1 VKEVVKNVKQSL
13 ASVAYRLIPKY
24 FSKQELL
31 VKNVTLLGGKG
42 GNNPK
47 LDPARIDLIKSHLV
61 KLNGGHLSSQQ
72 WAKCNQQMSKSIS
85 QIRIKL

>member
-1 VKEVVKNVKQSL
+1 VKEVVKNGKQTL
-13 ASVAYRLIPKY
+13 ASIAYRLIRKC
-24 FSKQELL
+24 FSEQELL

-61 KLNGGHLSSQQ
+61 KLNGGHLLSSQQ
-72 WAKCNQQMSKSIS
+72 WAKCNHHMSKSIS
-85 QIRIKL
+85 KK